1 MFSKSIVVGVSVHP
15 ENGLEVAQVDYANK
29 TVLKYGWRELMYD
42 NARREIADMDIFK
55 ESLKDLFNDMG
66 IPKGTSIVL
75 NMPTVYFK
83 VQDFPASLS
92 EDQVEVAI
100 EEDLMNHPIFQNTE
114 GCISAV
120 RMPNSTIQFNKI
132 AYTVSQ
138 KSQLIEI
145 AMNINEMGYEIAAID
160 TSVNSTLNSLLYNS
174 RLTSSPDESWVMLLV
189 ENNCCR
195 IIPMIGKNYSDTFEE
210 RISIGEVLGDAENYS
225 TVLNAIEPVL
235 KNLPSKMLYI
245 VSKTNIISAEVLAQK
260 LSYAGQIVHLDANA
274 FAKYPFLDVAP
285 TVDADIAKRIS
296 LDVIGAAINKDIAD
310 ISTAHLNL
318 YNKGLGDIF
327 TDNQPLIAKFGS
339 LELVLSLANMFVLAI
354 IVAGIALA
362 AMFAAKTY
370 YQQEIDT
377 KTEEH
382 GKITKQIDSI
392 KSYLAKHESISTE
405 IFDEGDEIRIGLIHN
420 KAIYSYYT
428 IVGTEIPK
436 KVWLTYLKL
445 GNNVEIAGQADN
457 LESIYSFYRNLKNY
471 DEESRLSIKK
481 LSLASNSPVTVLSDE
496 ESFET
501 ESLLTSVNADYY
513 EFVIT
518 DGEVTGPPSAEEAS
532 AVPDKILKR

>member
-1 MFSKSIVVGVSVHP
+1 M
-15 ENGLEVAQVDYANK
+15 
-29 TVLKYGWRELMYD
+29 
-42 NARREIADMDIFK
+42 
-55 ESLKDLFNDMG
+55 
-66 IPKGTSIVL
+66 
-75 NMPTVYFK
+75 
-83 VQDFPASLS
+83 
-92 EDQVEVAI
+92 
-100 EEDLMNHPIFQNTE
+100 
-114 GCISAV
+114 
-120 RMPNSTIQFNKI
+120 
-132 AYTVSQ
+132 
-138 KSQLIEI
+138 
-145 AMNINEMGYEIAAID
+145 
-160 TSVNSTLNSLLYNS
+160 
-174 RLTSSPDESWVMLLV
+174 
-189 ENNCCR
+189 
-195 IIPMIGKNYSDTFEE
+195 
-210 RISIGEVLGDAENYS
+210 
-225 TVLNAIEPVL
+225 
-235 KNLPSKMLYI
+235 
-245 VSKTNIISAEVLAQK
+245 
-260 LSYAGQIVHLDANA
+260 HLDANL

-327 TDNQPLIAKFGS
+327 TDNQPLVVKFGS
-339 LELVLSLANMFVLAI
+339 LEFVLSLANMFVLAL

-392 KSYLAKHESISTE
+392 KAYLAKHESISTD